1 MCPDN
6 TCALERV
13 EVAEEAV
20 EVNREENKVSTS
32 EKKLLGNRRPSRKF
46 ERLYRIGEVIFFWKS
61 GYYYGSPLF
70 NCTVINDPVAVH
82 GLNMF

>member
-20 EVNREENKVSTS
+20 EVSGQENKVCTP

-46 ERLYRIGEVIFFWKS
+46 ERLYRIGEVSFLCNYLTIVQI
-61 GYYYGSPLF
+61 LE
-70 NCTVINDPVAVH
+70 
-82 GLNMF
+82 

>member
-1 MCPDN
+1 MCPEN

-20 EVNREENKVSTS
+20 EMSSSRGEGNKVGSP

-46 ERLYRIGEVIFFWKS
+46 ERLYRIGEVIVLQIFLLRNIS
-61 GYYYGSPLF
+61 
-70 NCTVINDPVAVH
+70 V
-82 GLNMF
+82 

>member
-46 ERLYRIGEVIFFWKS
+46 ERLYRIGEVIFF
-61 GYYYGSPLF
+61 GNL
-70 NCTVINDPVAVH
+70 VIITDHLCLIAQS
-82 GLNMF
+82 